1 MFNLVKRVLSTHA
14 TPNEGK
20 QRNIDVKLVAIKLR
34 EMRIKINCTM
44 QGNYYSKMDQSLAIK
59 FLSSEDTDL
68 VIEQEIDAKNTE
80 RITKLLM

>member
-20 QRNIDVKLVAIKLR
+20 LRNIDVKLVAIKLR

-59 FLSSEDTDL
+59 FLSSEDTD
-68 VIEQEIDAKNTE
+68 
-80 RITKLLM
+80 